1 MGAASRSQATWVGC
15 VEEVCLGIVDSEGGP
30 VTSTVGH
37 PSAGDPNMHG
47 KLFWPEFS
55 PDGDRVAVL
64 GGLIDFTFGT
74 SGHRNVHAVR
84 L

>member
-1 MGAASRSQATWVGC
+1 M
-15 VEEVCLGIVDSEGGP
+15 
-30 VTSTVGH
+30 TSTVEH

-64 GGLIDFTFGT
+64 GGLIDFTSEPAGL
-74 SGHRNVHAVR
+74 RDVHAVH